1 MGSLYRGLSMLVLLA
16 MSWGLFYIVCGR
28 LPLTTEA
35 FLLGMI
41 SGANNAILWHNKE
54 EV

>member
-1 MGSLYRGLSMLVLLA
+1 MRSFYRGLSMLVLLA
-16 MSWGLFYIVCGR
+16 MSWGLFCLVCGR

-35 FLLGMI
+35 FLLGII
-41 SGANNAILWHNKE
+41 SGTNNALLWYIMG